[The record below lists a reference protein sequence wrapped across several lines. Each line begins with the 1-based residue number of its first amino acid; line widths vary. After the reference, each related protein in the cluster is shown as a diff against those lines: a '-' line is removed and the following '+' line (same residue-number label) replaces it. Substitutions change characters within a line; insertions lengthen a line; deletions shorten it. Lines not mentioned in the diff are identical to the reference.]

1 MMKVINPSEIDSVI
15 GTEVGVSDWV
25 LIDQDRINKFADATM
40 DHQFIHVD
48 PEQATPV
55 FGSTIAHGFL
65 SLSLVAGIPFDQEI
79 GLVLEGTKMGLNYGL
94 DKVRFLSPVPVDSEV
109 RIRMKCID
117 ISEKNPGQDFS
128 QKYQCI
134 SCVFLLQNLLGQDLE
149 TLPCLVHNLVPSW
162 CPLKPNQFLDQKEYL
177 QLVTKTKNHV
187 QSLIQI
193 QV

>member
-25 LIDQDRINKFADATM
+25 LIDQDRINKFADATK

-117 ISEKNPGQDFS
+117 ISEKNPGQYLAKTEVTMEIKGVEKPAF
-128 QKYQCI
+128 
-134 SCVFLLQNLLGQDLE
+134 VAE
-149 TLPCLVHNLVPSW
+149 TLSMFVL
-162 CPLKPNQFLDQKEYL
+162 
-177 QLVTKTKNHV
+177 
-187 QSLIQI
+187 
-193 QV
+193 

>member
-1 MMKVINPSEIDSVI
+1 MMKVINPSEIESVI

-117 ISEKNPGQDFS
+117 ISEKNPGQYLAKTEVTMEIKGVEKPAF
-128 QKYQCI
+128 
-134 SCVFLLQNLLGQDLE
+134 VAE
-149 TLPCLVHNLVPSW
+149 TLSMFVL
-162 CPLKPNQFLDQKEYL
+162 
-177 QLVTKTKNHV
+177 
-187 QSLIQI
+187 
-193 QV
+193 

>member
-117 ISEKNPGQDFS
+117 ISEKNPGQYLAKTEVTMEIKGVEKPAF
-128 QKYQCI
+128 
-134 SCVFLLQNLLGQDLE
+134 VAE
-149 TLPCLVHNLVPSW
+149 
-162 CPLKPNQFLDQKEYL
+162 PLSMFVL
-177 QLVTKTKNHV
+177 
-187 QSLIQI
+187 
-193 QV
+193 

>member
-15 GTEVGVSDWV
+15 GTEVGVSDWI

-79 GLVLEGTKMGLNYGL
+79 GFVLEGTKMGLNYGL

-117 ISEKNPGQDFS
+117 ISEKNPGQYLAKTEVTMEIKGIEKPAF
-128 QKYQCI
+128 
-134 SCVFLLQNLLGQDLE
+134 VAE
-149 TLPCLVHNLVPSW
+149 TLSMFVL
-162 CPLKPNQFLDQKEYL
+162 
-177 QLVTKTKNHV
+177 
-187 QSLIQI
+187 
-193 QV
+193 

>member
-15 GTEVGVSDWV
+15 GTQVGVSDWV
-25 LIDQDRINKFADATM
+25 LIDQDSINKFADATM

-109 RIRMKCID
+109 RIHMKCID
-117 ISEKNPGQDFS
+117 ISEKNPGQYLAKTEVTMEIKGVEKPAF
-128 QKYQCI
+128 
-134 SCVFLLQNLLGQDLE
+134 VAE
-149 TLPCLVHNLVPSW
+149 TLSMFVL
-162 CPLKPNQFLDQKEYL
+162 
-177 QLVTKTKNHV
+177 
-187 QSLIQI
+187 
-193 QV
+193 

>member
-15 GTEVGVSDWV
+15 DTEVGVSDWV

-117 ISEKNPGQDFS
+117 I
-128 QKYQCI
+128 C
-134 SCVFLLQNLLGQDLE
+134 LLY
-149 TLPCLVHNLVPSW
+149 TSPS
-162 CPLKPNQFLDQKEYL
+162 PRD
-177 QLVTKTKNHV
+177 
-187 QSLIQI
+187 
-193 QV
+193 